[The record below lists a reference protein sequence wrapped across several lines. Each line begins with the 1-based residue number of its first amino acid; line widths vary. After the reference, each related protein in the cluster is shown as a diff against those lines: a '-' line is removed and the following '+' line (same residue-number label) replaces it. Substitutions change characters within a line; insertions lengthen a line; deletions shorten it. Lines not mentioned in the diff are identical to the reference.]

1 MQDEKILDLYW
12 ERNESAIYETEQK
25 YGRYLTKI
33 AYNILADMEDSKESV
48 NDTYLG
54 AWNSMPPHKP
64 EILSTYLVKITRRI
78 SIDIFR
84 KRNRKKRQISEYTIS
99 LEELGDC
106 VSVGDTTEQEVDALR
121 MEKQFRI
128 KKTERKWKK
137 WGTIAAGI
145 CLLIVGVKMWT
156 SLTESDKLF
165 ETMESEGTATTETMA
180 DMIAFFIYQGN
191 MYEQYEIVDEPELVG
206 AYVGTATGQIDEWSK
221 EEDYVESAGSVQGD
235 FYEVNGFSPEFML
248 CMKQDD
254 GSVST
259 YINADGLV
267 LEKGAELFE
276 DYLHLAGNYQEVQYQ
291 TRDEWY
297 YGTGE
302 PKTIPE
308 EYAEEVTRFVGA
320 LDDGEIIAAVSYP
333 VKEGEEDIYA
343 AEIYHMYFQ
352 MENGMQIHLRI
363 FKNGYVAFAGA
374 PEQLVQVEEPAFE
387 EMIQVLEEVR

>member
-128 KKTERKWKK
+128 KKTERNWKK
-137 WGTIAAGI
+137 WGTLVAGI

-165 ETMESEGTATTETMA
+165 EKMESEGTATTETMA

>member
-84 KRNRKKRQISEYTIS
+84 KRNRKKRQISEDTIS

-106 VSVGDTTEQEVDALR
+106 VSAGDTTEQEVDALR

-128 KKTERKWKK
+128 KKTERNWKK
-137 WGTIAAGI
+137 WGTLVAGI

>member
-78 SIDIFR
+78 SIDLFR

>member
-128 KKTERKWKK
+128 KKTERNWKK
-137 WGTIAAGI
+137 WGTLVAGI

>member
-64 EILSTYLVKITRRI
+64 EILSTYLVKITRWI

-128 KKTERKWKK
+128 KKTERNWKK
-137 WGTIAAGI
+137 WGTLVAGI

-165 ETMESEGTATTETMA
+165 EKMESEGTATTETMA

-235 FYEVNGFSPEFML
+235 LYEVNGFSPEFML

>member
-1 MQDEKILDLYW
+1 
-12 ERNESAIYETEQK
+12 
-25 YGRYLTKI
+25 
-33 AYNILADMEDSKESV
+33 
-48 NDTYLG
+48 
-54 AWNSMPPHKP
+54 
-64 EILSTYLVKITRRI
+64 
-78 SIDIFR
+78 
-84 KRNRKKRQISEYTIS
+84 
-99 LEELGDC
+99 
-106 VSVGDTTEQEVDALR
+106 
-121 MEKQFRI
+121 
-128 KKTERKWKK
+128 
-137 WGTIAAGI
+137 AGI

>member
-128 KKTERKWKK
+128 KKTERNWKK
-137 WGTIAAGI
+137 WGTLVAGI

-165 ETMESEGTATTETMA
+165 ETMESEGNATTETMA

-276 DYLHLAGNYQEVQYQ
+276 DYLHLAGNYQGVQYQ

>member
-1 MQDEKILDLYW
+1 MKQEKIMDALNLLDD
-12 ERNESAIYETEQK
+12 EMICEVDE
-25 YGRYLTKI
+25 
-33 AYNILADMEDSKESV
+33 
-48 NDTYLG
+48 
-54 AWNSMPPHKP
+54 
-64 EILSTYLVKITRRI
+64 
-78 SIDIFR
+78 FR
-84 KRNRKKRQISEYTIS
+84 KK
-99 LEELGDC
+99 
-106 VSVGDTTEQEVDALR
+106 
-121 MEKQFRI
+121 KQFRI

-235 FYEVNGFSPEFML
+235 FYEVNGFSTEFML

-308 EYAEEVTRFVGA
+308 EYAEDVTRFVGA

-387 EMIQVLEEVR
+387 EMIQVFEEVR

>member
-64 EILSTYLVKITRRI
+64 EILSTYLVKITRWI

-128 KKTERKWKK
+128 KKTERNWKK
-137 WGTIAAGI
+137 WGTLVAGI

-165 ETMESEGTATTETMA
+165 EKMESEGTATTETMA

>member
-128 KKTERKWKK
+128 KKTERNWKK
-137 WGTIAAGI
+137 WGTLVAGI

-221 EEDYVESAGSVQGD
+221 EEDYVESAGSVHGD

-276 DYLHLAGNYQEVQYQ
+276 DYLRLAGNYQEVQYQ

>member
-128 KKTERKWKK
+128 KKTERNWKK
-137 WGTIAAGI
+137 WGTLVAGI

-221 EEDYVESAGSVQGD
+221 EEDYVESAGSVHGD

>member
-248 CMKQDD
+248 CMKKDD